1 MHRLIL
7 LVSLVALFWIVTG
20 SPSVQGDVFG
30 IGVVPDHGEA
40 GSTVELFGNN
50 WVPDSQVSISTAF
63 SPRRQFTHDLVFLG
77 PIATTTADQDGR
89 WSIEVAVGDGVE
101 VPEDQPGYVFY
112 QAESADP
119 PPYSLINIT
128 IFAVVANGVRPE
140 SSGEIAV
147 SISMADERP
156 NENDTTLLTRFG
168 WRPANQ
174 GPFHTPYGAVPVPFD
189 VTLKGMA
196 DADWEIT
203 VLEPVGYRLKDGDE
217 PLEVVHA
224 VFCVHSVCPGQRAQ
238 DLLVRRVTVVDAG
251 RFEAIFELEAIEE
264 QPVAATEEQ
273 PVAASEEQPVAA
285 IGSAGG
291 TDRAGGGPTADG
303 AAGIMGIGWPWIAGP
318 TAGMFLILLLAFGYK
333 LMPNVRP
340 GLRS

>member
-1 MHRLIL
+1 MRRLIL
-7 LVSLVALFWIVTG
+7 LVSLVALFWIVMG

-63 SPRRQFTHDLVFLG
+63 SPRRQFPPDSEFLG
-77 PIATTTADQDGR
+77 PIATTTADQDGD
-89 WSIEVAVGDGVE
+89 WSIEVAVGEGVE

-112 QAESADP
+112 QAESPDRP
-119 PPYSLINIT
+119 SYLINIT

-168 WRPANQ
+168 WRPADQ

-224 VFCVHSVCPGQRAQ
+224 VFCVYSVCPGQRAQ

-251 RFEAIFELEAIEE
+251 RFEAIFELEAI
-264 QPVAATEEQ
+264 EEQ